1 MERKGLNIFLL
12 ILKILV
18 PVALVAFLVW
28 AIVDLT
34 GMHIE
39 DMKHVGESGY
49 FSGYGLTFL
58 AFMLLGLM
66 YNGVALVVS
75 LVGLIISICY
85 KGTFHHKKNVVTFI
99 ILMIAPVVAELLLIL
114 MGSVIPG
121 IVG

>member
-1 MERKGLNIFLL
+1 MERRGLNIFLL

-18 PVALVAFLVW
+18 PVALIAFLVW
-28 AIVDLT
+28 AIVDLI

-58 AFMLLGLM
+58 AFVILGLM
-66 YNGVALVVS
+66 YNGIALVVS
-75 LVGLIISICY
+75 LVGLIISVCY
-85 KGTFHHKKNVVTFI
+85 KGTFRHKKNVITFV
-99 ILMIAPVVAELLLIL
+99 ILMIAPVVAELLIFL
-114 MGSVIPG
+114 MGNLIPR

>member
-1 MERKGLNIFLL
+1 MERRGLNIFLL

-28 AIVDLT
+28 AMVDMI

-58 AFMLLGLM
+58 AFIVLGLM

-75 LVGLIISICY
+75 FVGLIISICY
-85 KGTFHHKKNVVTFI
+85 KGTFRHKKNVITFV
-99 ILMIAPVVAELLLIL
+99 ILMIAPVVAELLLFL
-114 MGSVIPG
+114 MGNLIPG

>member
-1 MERKGLNIFLL
+1 MERRGLNIFLL

-28 AIVDLT
+28 AMVDMVD
-34 GMHIE
+34 MHIE

-58 AFMLLGLM
+58 AFVILGLM

-85 KGTFHHKKNVVTFI
+85 KGTFRHKKNVITFV
-99 ILMIAPVVAELLLIL
+99 ILMIAPVVAELLLFL
-114 MGSVIPG
+114 MGNLIPG

>member
-1 MERKGLNIFLL
+1 MERCGLNIFLL

-18 PVALVAFLVW
+18 PVALVAFFAW
-28 AIVDLT
+28 AMVDMI
-34 GMHIE
+34 GVHIE

-58 AFMLLGLM
+58 AFMLFGLT
-66 YNGVALVVS
+66 YNGAVLVIS

-85 KGTFHHKKNVVTFI
+85 KDTFHHKKNVVTFI

>member
-1 MERKGLNIFLL
+1 MERRGLNIFLL
-12 ILKILV
+12 ILKIIV
-18 PVALVAFLVW
+18 PVALIAFFAW
-28 AIVDLT
+28 AMVDMVD
-34 GMHIE
+34 MHIE
-39 DMKHVGESGY
+39 DMKHVGENGY

-58 AFMLLGLM
+58 AFMLFGLM

-85 KGTFHHKKNVVTFI
+85 KGALHQKRNIVTFV
-99 ILMIAPVVAELLLIL
+99 ILMIAPVVAELLLVL

>member
-1 MERKGLNIFLL
+1 MERRGLNIFLL

-28 AIVDLT
+28 AMVDMI

-58 AFMLLGLM
+58 AFIVLGLM

-85 KGTFHHKKNVVTFI
+85 KGTFRHKKNVITFV
-99 ILMIAPVVAELLLIL
+99 ILMIAPVVAELLLFL
-114 MGSVIPG
+114 MGNLIPG